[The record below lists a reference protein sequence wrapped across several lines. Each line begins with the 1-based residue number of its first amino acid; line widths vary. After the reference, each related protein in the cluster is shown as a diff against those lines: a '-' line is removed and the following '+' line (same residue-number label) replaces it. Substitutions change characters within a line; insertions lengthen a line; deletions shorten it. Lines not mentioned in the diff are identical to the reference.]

1 MKSFNSIEIEV
12 GMDVI
17 VLQTPIVRG
26 HEFLKGKVV
35 ALTKKMVQVEAF
47 STGDRFGYDKGLKMF
62 NRQPEQVIVVV

>member
-1 MKSFNSIEIEV
+1 MKSFNNIEIEV

-35 ALTKKMVQVEAF
+35 ALTKKMAQVECP
-47 STGDRFGYDKGLKMF
+47 SIVDRHGGAKLFK
-62 NRQPEQVIVVV
+62 RQPEQVIVVV

>member
-1 MKSFNSIEIEV
+1 MKSFNNIEIEV
-12 GMDVI
+12 GIDVI

-35 ALTKKMVQVEAF
+35 ALTKKMVQVECSSLMDWNGGA
-47 STGDRFGYDKGLKMF
+47 KLF